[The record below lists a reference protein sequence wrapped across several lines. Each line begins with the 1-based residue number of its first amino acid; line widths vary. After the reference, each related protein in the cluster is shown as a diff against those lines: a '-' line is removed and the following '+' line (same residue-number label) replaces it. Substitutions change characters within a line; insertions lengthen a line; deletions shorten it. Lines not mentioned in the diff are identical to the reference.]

1 MRMHCSHCSL
11 PLTKERGR
19 FEVHDPHGLSG
30 VFCTARCYEQVRE
43 IRENFAKLSP
53 DDQAQYNSDLMLL
66 GSAFI
71 KVSADGSV
79 AYVPPDQ
86 WNKLKPV
93 KRAHGD
99 ADTLMQEEGIVR

>member
-1 MRMHCSHCSL
+1 MTASMHCAHCSL

-30 VFCTARCYEQVRE
+30 VFCTARCYEQAR
-43 IRENFAKLSP
+43 
-53 DDQAQYNSDLMLL
+53 
-66 GSAFI
+66 
-71 KVSADGSV
+71 DG
-79 AYVPPDQ
+79 
-86 WNKLKPV
+86 KPV

>member
-19 FEVHDPHGLSG
+19 FEVHDPAGLSG
-30 VFCTARCYEQVRE
+30 VFCTSRCYEQARE
-43 IRENFAKLSP
+43 
-53 DDQAQYNSDLMLL
+53 
-66 GSAFI
+66 G
-71 KVSADGSV
+71 G
-79 AYVPPDQ
+79 
-86 WNKLKPV
+86 KPV